1 MKKRV
6 VIGDLHGIGIWKDI
20 LNKEKPDSA
29 IFLGDYFDSFNI
41 PPLVQKINFDD
52 LLDYKANHPNTI
64 LLLGNHDFHYLSTK
78 IVEQYS
84 GYNNETQSLIG
95 YSNNVL
101 DKCLDDGMNIVY
113 IDKINQTIYSHAGV
127 SQKWMNEHIPE
138 NNLQLINTASLTSMK
153 FTYRDGGDWYG
164 SSEFSSPIWIRPEG
178 LLKCPYKDNDGIIW
192 NQVYG
197 HTNKIQPTKDKV
209 GDAEFWDIDCLGRGY
224 YMVELMPD
232 NGKIF
237 DRTIKRFEFDD

>member
-1 MKKRV
+1 MKQKSAKERLLWAQFNALEMGSGWDDTDINKPQILIEDV
-6 VIGDLHGIGIWKDI
+6 YGDSHPGSVHLHELSRQAEIGVF
-20 LNKEKPDSA
+20 EKGGFPA
-29 IFLGDYFDSFNI
+29 
-41 PPLVQKINFDD
+41 
-52 LLDYKANHPNTI
+52 
-64 LLLGNHDFHYLSTK
+64 HYHATD
-78 IVEQYS
+78 VCDGCAQ
-84 GYNNETQSLIG
+84 GH
-95 YSNNVL
+95 
-101 DKCLDDGMNIVY
+101 DGMNIVY

-127 SQKWMNEHIPE
+127 SQKWMNEHIPD
-138 NNLQLINTASLTSMK
+138 NNLHLINTSSLTSMK

-224 YMVELMPD
+224 YMVELMSD
-232 NGKIF
+232 NGKIL